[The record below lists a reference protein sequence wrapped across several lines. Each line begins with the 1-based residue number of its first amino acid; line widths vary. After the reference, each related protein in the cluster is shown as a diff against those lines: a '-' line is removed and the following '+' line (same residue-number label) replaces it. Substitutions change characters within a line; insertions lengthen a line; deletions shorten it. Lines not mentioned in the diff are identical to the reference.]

1 MAINKKL
8 IYYNRTL
15 SQFQSDANGLNNQT
29 TKDAN
34 GNVGNIPFASIVFT
48 SDGYIW
54 THNKI
59 FNGNNTSAVTSVN
72 GKTGAVTLNLDDIAD
87 GSTRKLANYLPLS
100 GGTLTGAL
108 TVPSLTVSGA
118 ATFSQAV
125 NASILG
131 NAATASRLQ
140 NARNIAISG
149 AVTGNANF
157 DGSGNITIS
166 TSVNHTHS
174 YLPLSGGQ
182 MTGPLTWKD
191 SAALPEQTSPLYFLV
206 IDAFASGGTTKWS
219 SVLNVQKAL
228 GIKDSSGNGV
238 YLPLSG
244 GTMTGSIKRFYS
256 AASNDPMITFTSYN
270 QDVWLWRIN
279 DGSSLSTA
287 VSGVYGYGLKYLGTG
302 SGNDNKLVLYSDAQS
317 GTQVAAMSMQQ
328 DGTITLAVTPNV
340 NGTNVSLVG
349 HTHNYAGSSSAGG
362 SATSAEKLTTV
373 SKTAWGQTYWTSGG
387 VPTSISGALS
397 DVTTITSQASSR
409 LDLMTHDAS
418 NSVTIGQAN
427 VPYIRLDTNHRV
439 HIGNNVAANDATEQL
454 QVEGYVLATGF
465 KKSGSDA
472 NHLLLGNGGHKAI
485 SDFQV
490 AGSYVTTN
498 TAQTISGNKTFSGS
512 TSIDDLTAGNLVVTG
527 AASFAQTINGNIAT
541 ADKVNNNLTI
551 QLNGGSTEG
560 TNKFT
565 FNGSAAKSLNI
576 TPSAIGAKATQ
587 TAVSDPS
594 ASGTGISYIATI
606 SQNAQGVIT
615 ATKSTVRSASTSQ
628 SGVVTTGEQSFAGFK
643 TFSGANW
650 GEQIKIYRSGGAGN
664 AVIAY
669 FNESDGR
676 LGHIGV
682 TGSADSIGKGKPAF
696 TNSDGSRYELYHT
709 GNLSP
714 MTTSHA
720 ANGITSTKISN
731 WDAVYTWYTTAA
743 GTSASG
749 VIDNWNEIKNFI
761 DGFHESDDLAEY
773 LVNTFVAKTGG
784 TMTGA
789 LTVPS
794 LTVTGA
800 STFSQAIN
808 GSILGNAATA
818 SRLQNARTI
827 TLTGSVT
834 GSGSFD
840 GSGNLSIATTTNH
853 NHNSSYMTASALFT
867 GASSATSASVSLTNG
882 NVYLNAT
889 KTINGSTTNVGSV
902 KISGSGGV
910 SVTTDANGHIG
921 VAGTVFHLRAGANN
935 GTANSTSAT
944 SDPYL
949 LLVGGSTLDSQ
960 VQLKA
965 STGISISANGGI
977 VTITNTST
985 NSHTYT
991 STWTSKTDNN
1001 NYPIAFSPN
1010 ATPATSGNGYN
1021 ANFTFNPS
1029 TKTFN
1034 NNGSKQVYD
1043 STNKVLKFI
1052 FD

>member
-1 MAINKKL
+1 
-8 IYYNRTL
+8 
-15 SQFQSDANGLNNQT
+15 
-29 TKDAN
+29 
-34 GNVGNIPFASIVFT
+34 
-48 SDGYIW
+48 
-54 THNKI
+54 
-59 FNGNNTSAVTSVN
+59 
-72 GKTGAVTLNLDDIAD
+72 
-87 GSTRKLANYLPLS
+87 
-100 GGTLTGAL
+100 
-108 TVPSLTVSGA
+108 
-118 ATFSQAV
+118 
-125 NASILG
+125 
-131 NAATASRLQ
+131 
-140 NARNIAISG
+140 
-149 AVTGNANF
+149 
-157 DGSGNITIS
+157 
-166 TSVNHTHS
+166 
-174 YLPLSGGQ
+174 
-182 MTGPLTWKD
+182 
-191 SAALPEQTSPLYFLV
+191 
-206 IDAFASGGTTKWS
+206 
-219 SVLNVQKAL
+219 
-228 GIKDSSGNGV
+228 
-238 YLPLSG
+238 
-244 GTMTGSIKRFYS
+244 
-256 AASNDPMITFTSYN
+256 
-270 QDVWLWRIN
+270 
-279 DGSSLSTA
+279 
-287 VSGVYGYGLKYLGTG
+287 
-302 SGNDNKLVLYSDAQS
+302 
-317 GTQVAAMSMQQ
+317 
-328 DGTITLAVTPNV
+328 
-340 NGTNVSLVG
+340 
-349 HTHNYAGSSSAGG
+349 
-362 SATSAEKLTTV
+362 
-373 SKTAWGQTYWTSGG
+373 
-387 VPTSISGALS
+387 
-397 DVTTITSQASSR
+397 
-409 LDLMTHDAS
+409 
-418 NSVTIGQAN
+418 
-427 VPYIRLDTNHRV
+427 
-439 HIGNNVAANDATEQL
+439 
-454 QVEGYVLATGF
+454 
-465 KKSGSDA
+465 
-472 NHLLLGNGGHKAI
+472 
-485 SDFQV
+485 
-490 AGSYVTTN
+490 
-498 TAQTISGNKTFSGS
+498 
-512 TSIDDLTAGNLVVTG
+512 
-527 AASFAQTINGNIAT
+527 
-541 ADKVNNNLTI
+541 
-551 QLNGGSTEG
+551 
-560 TNKFT
+560 
-565 FNGSAAKSLNI
+565 
-576 TPSAIGAKATQ
+576 
-587 TAVSDPS
+587 
-594 ASGTGISYIATI
+594 
-606 SQNAQGVIT
+606 
-615 ATKSTVRSASTSQ
+615 
-628 SGVVTTGEQSFAGFK
+628 
-643 TFSGANW
+643 
-650 GEQIKIYRSGGAGN
+650 
-664 AVIAY
+664 
-669 FNESDGR
+669 
-676 LGHIGV
+676 
-682 TGSADSIGKGKPAF
+682 
-696 TNSDGSRYELYHT
+696 
-709 GNLSP
+709 